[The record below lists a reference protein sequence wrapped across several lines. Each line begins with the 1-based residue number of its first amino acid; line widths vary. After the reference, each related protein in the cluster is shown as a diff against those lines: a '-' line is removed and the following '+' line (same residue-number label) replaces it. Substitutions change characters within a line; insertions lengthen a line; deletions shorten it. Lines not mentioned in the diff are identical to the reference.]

1 MMKRSLIGFSFGLLV
16 GWFVVVP
23 VIGWSI
29 DFIKSDGPALV
40 WALVVPC
47 YIKHTCSEG
56 EK

>member
-1 MMKRSLIGFSFGLLV
+1 MKHIVIRTLLAV
-16 GWFVVVP
+16 ILLLSIP
-23 VIGWSI
+23 IIGWSI

-40 WALVVPC
+40 WALAVPC